1 MKKSL
6 DPYMG
11 HGLQVKNFR
20 LSVYQSKPVVKKKK
34 GNTSS
39 VIYFDKKL
47 PKKSMD
53 WICIS
58 ICGPGRMPC
67 SWESHR
73 VFEDEAQVEERAIQ
87 VMMQTPKLGC
97 PSMFEANRGLIRVKI
112 L

>member
-53 WICIS
+53 
-58 ICGPGRMPC
+58 
-67 SWESHR
+67 
-73 VFEDEAQVEERAIQ
+73 
-87 VMMQTPKLGC
+87 
-97 PSMFEANRGLIRVKI
+97 
-112 L
+112 